1 MARGWANERPL
12 SSAGVDLGTSPAPT
26 MDSSRSIG
34 TAFLALGA
42 VTWLLL
48 VVGATVRVHGAG
60 LSCPDWPLCF
70 GQLVPRLDFSIFLEW
85 GHRLFAGTVS
95 VGFLG
100 LGIVVFRQAALKERI
115 GRWYLISVGVLVLQI
130 GLGGLTVLKL
140 LAFWSVTSHL
150 LTGNLF
156 CFLLVNIGITL
167 RQSPQ
172 PATPGCV
179 GPMAV
184 LLAALTFLQLALGG
198 LVSSN
203 MAGLACPTWP
213 SCNGLWF
220 PDWTGI
226 VGLQVIHRLG
236 AYTVLLA
243 ALGYAAMS
251 FPHAQLRRRAFLI
264 VGLVL
269 AQITLGVLNVF
280 WALPVETA
288 VLHSA
293 TADLLLLCT
302 LVNARLVLGAVAAP
316 VQAFRLAEG

>member
-1 MARGWANERPL
+1 VYE
-12 SSAGVDLGTSPAPT
+12 VGTSTPGTA
-26 MDSSRSIG
+26 DSSRSIG
-34 TAFLALGA
+34 AAFLALGA
-42 VTWLLL
+42 VTWCLL

-70 GQLVPRLDFSIFLEW
+70 GQLVPRLDFSILLEW

-95 VGFLG
+95 IGFLV
-100 LGIVVFRQAALKERI
+100 LGALVFRDPMLRDRV
-115 GRWYLISVGVLVLQI
+115 GRWYLLSVGVLALQI
-130 GLGGLTVLKL
+130 ALGGLTVLKL

-156 CFLLVNIGITL
+156 CFLLVNLGITL
-167 RQSPQ
+167 RQRPQ
-172 PATPGCV
+172 PPVSGVV
-179 GPMAV
+179 GPMSA
-184 LLAALTFLQLALGG
+184 LLAGVTFFQVALGG

-226 VGLQVIHRLG
+226 VGLQIVHRLG
-236 AYTVLLA
+236 AYTVLLV
-243 ALGYAAMS
+243 ALGYAAVS
-251 FPHAQLRRRAFLI
+251 FRYAHLRTRALLI
-264 VGLVL
+264 VGLVF
-269 AQITLGVLNVF
+269 AQIALGVVNVF

-293 TADLLLLCT
+293 TGDLLLLT
-302 LVNARLVLGAVAAP
+302 VLVNARLVLGPAP
-316 VQAFRLAEG
+316 AGAPAYRLAEG